1 MGVLSIAVLSR
12 VDRQVDT
19 LTALNNQTNQARQMI
34 YEVTAQSHYRAMALL
49 TGEGEYTDKIYAEK
63 GDFVADLDE
72 IQTNAIP
79 PSRSSTPGSAR
90 QTSATTP
97 RATW

>member
-1 MGVLSIAVLSR
+1 
-12 VDRQVDT
+12 
-19 LTALNNQTNQARQMI
+19 MI

-63 GDFVADLDE
+63 GDFA
-72 IQTNAIP
+72 AIWTRSRRMPFP